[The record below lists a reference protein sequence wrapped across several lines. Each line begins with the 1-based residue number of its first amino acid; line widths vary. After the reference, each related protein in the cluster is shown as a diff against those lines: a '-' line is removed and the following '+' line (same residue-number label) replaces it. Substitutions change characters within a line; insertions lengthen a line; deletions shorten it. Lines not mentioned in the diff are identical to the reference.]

1 MCSEYS
7 QNPQL
12 VDPRLYSQHHGS
24 GTKGFLSI
32 FYNHGVKG
40 YTLVVT
46 ITFLDETFLQVQD
59 MLNSDLET
67 LIFVL
72 GPCICNVY

>member
-1 MCSEYS
+1 
-7 QNPQL
+7 
-12 VDPRLYSQHHGS
+12 
-24 GTKGFLSI
+24 LSI